1 MAHRGSFLW
10 RQINEDFHILDIYI
24 YICDYVDMRTKPSE
38 SQASAEPQLAL
49 QSMFSLLEVNTA
61 PAALRKA
68 KQSSRLSNAI

>member
-1 MAHRGSFLW
+1 
-10 RQINEDFHILDIYI
+10 
-24 YICDYVDMRTKPSE
+24 MRTKPSE